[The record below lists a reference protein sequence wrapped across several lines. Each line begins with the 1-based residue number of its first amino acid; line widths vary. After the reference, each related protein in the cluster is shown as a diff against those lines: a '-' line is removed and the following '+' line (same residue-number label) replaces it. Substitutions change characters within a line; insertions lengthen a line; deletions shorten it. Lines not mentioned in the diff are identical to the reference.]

1 MDFFD
6 LLACDIED
14 PTGPGEKARN
24 LRSSAWSSVRPQARR
39 AADSGECREASDD
52 LERGELDNIIS
63 SFLTSSQANFAL
75 VSMSASNAFSLAGVD
90 EIHQASR
97 HVTTMVPSLITLLM
111 TGMGIYT

>member
-24 LRSSAWSSVRPQARR
+24 LRSAASSVRPQARR
-39 AADSGECREASDD
+39 AADSGECREASND
-52 LERGELDNIIS
+52 LERGELENVIS

-75 VSMSASNAFSLAGVD
+75 VSMSASYAFSLAGVD

-97 HVTTMVPSLITLLM
+97 HVTTMVPSRITLLM